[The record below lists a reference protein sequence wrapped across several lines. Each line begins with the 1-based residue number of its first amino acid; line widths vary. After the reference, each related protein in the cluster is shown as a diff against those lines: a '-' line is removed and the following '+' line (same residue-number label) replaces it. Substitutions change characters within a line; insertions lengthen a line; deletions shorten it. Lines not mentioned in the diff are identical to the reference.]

1 MEQPGKTV
9 LVEAPYWTGSG
20 MKRIQ
25 DLLVGRSGAKDRR
38 RWIVPAIAA
47 VGSAAVIWFVLPHVP
62 WYFKAPLA
70 LLAFVYIGAQSA
82 AYLADDS
89 EGDPPAAPRRQG

>member
-1 MEQPGKTV
+1 
-9 LVEAPYWTGSG
+9 

-25 DLLVGRSGAKDRR
+25 DLLLGGRGAKDWR
-38 RWIVPAIAA
+38 RWVVPAIAA
-47 VGSAAVIWFVLPHVP
+47 FGSAAVIWFVLPHVP

-82 AYLADDS
+82 AYLAPDDS
-89 EGDPPAAPRRQG
+89 EGDPPAAHGREAP